1 MPKNLTNGDLQ
12 LIEEHADTM
21 IGQMVDASEQLRKM
35 RVEKLDKLLHVAR
48 TCAILA
54 RDAANLSTFL
64 LMQHD
69 MQEQRAEID
78 RLRAKAGQNATAEL
92 GKDRS

>member
-12 LIEEHADTM
+12 LIEQHADTL
-21 IGQMVDASEQLRKM
+21 IGHIQEASEQLRKM
-35 RVEKLDKLLHVAR
+35 RVEKFDKLLHVAR
-48 TCAILA
+48 TCTILA

-69 MQEQRAEID
+69 MQEQRAEIE
-78 RLRAKAGQNATAEL
+78 RLREQAGV
-92 GKDRS
+92 K